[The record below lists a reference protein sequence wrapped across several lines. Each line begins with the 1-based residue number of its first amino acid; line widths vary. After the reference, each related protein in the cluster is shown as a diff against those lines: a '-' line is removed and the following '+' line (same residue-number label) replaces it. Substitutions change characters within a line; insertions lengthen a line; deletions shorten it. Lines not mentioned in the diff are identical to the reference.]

1 MNRSIMRAHGLSLK
15 STKPYFN
22 NGFPTV
28 KVSDVETALNT
39 YIDTTIATAAA
50 TNLDSTAVQRVATIS
65 LATVHTAGGVAAW
78 QNPETFAIIARA
90 FLDITTGSS
99 VASSTIDVGAA
110 ADGTTLGDNIAAAVD
125 ATAIAFTQGNWV
137 KIAANGGAADWI
149 TASRG
154 AGGAGTTLTALVGKL
169 HIIYFKAE

>member
-1 MNRSIMRAHGLSLK
+1 MNRSIMRQHGLSLK

-22 NGFPTV
+22 NGWPLVNRNSTGT
-28 KVSDVETALNT
+28 ETA
-39 YIDTTIATAAA
+39 IDAA
-50 TNLDSTAVQRVATIS
+50 VIQRVATIS
-65 LATVHTAGGVAAW
+65 LTTDNAAGKVANW
-78 QNPETFAIIARA
+78 QNPESYAIIARA

-99 VASSTIDVGAA
+99 VGSSTIAVGAA
-110 ADGTTLGDNIAAAVD
+110 ANDTTLGDNIADGVD

-149 TASRG
+149 TASRDS
-154 AGGAGTTLTALVGKL
+154 GGAGSVLTLLAGKL